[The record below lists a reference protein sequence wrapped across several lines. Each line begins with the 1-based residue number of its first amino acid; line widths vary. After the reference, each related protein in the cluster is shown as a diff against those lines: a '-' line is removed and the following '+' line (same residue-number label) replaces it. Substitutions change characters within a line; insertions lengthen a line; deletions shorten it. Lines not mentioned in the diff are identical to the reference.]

1 MDIYL
6 YLSNYLVILHILY
19 EYQVLPLLGTTLLSI
34 WQAATQPN
42 MQQNWFKAGHLTLYI
57 LTRI

>member
-19 EYQVLPLLGTTLLSI
+19 
-34 WQAATQPN
+34 
-42 MQQNWFKAGHLTLYI
+42 
-57 LTRI
+57 